1 MIVSEP
7 EVVADDANRCG
18 EGPIWDAARRR
29 LLWTDIPADTVYE
42 LTPADGGRRSF
53 NPGVSVSA
61 IALNHGGSLLFG
73 GAAGLSL
80 WNERGGGS
88 LRTILAEHEGE
99 RLSINDMIA
108 DARGRIYAGTVY
120 WGDAG
125 MEKHGKLYLI
135 ETDGAARIV
144 EVGIELA
151 NGLGFS
157 PDDRTLYFA
166 DSAARRIYAYDVA
179 PDSGVLSRRRT
190 FAQMTTEDGIPD
202 GLTVDA
208 GGFVWCAMWY
218 GGQLVRYDPSGRV
231 ERRIPLP
238 ARQTSSLAFGGADL
252 SDLYVTTAA
261 EPWPSP
267 LAPVGWGVDAHQG
280 GPLYRLRT
288 GFQGRAE
295 HVGAFPAFPQTS
307 SV

>member
-1 MIVSEP
+1 MRVSAPEIVS
-7 EVVADDANRCG
+7 DDANRCG

-29 LLWTDIPADTVYE
+29 LLWTDIPADTVHE
-42 LTPADGGRRSF
+42 LTPAGGGRRSF
-53 NPGVSVSA
+53 NPGVGVSA
-61 IALNHGGSLLFG
+61 IALNHDGSLLFG

-80 WNERGGGS
+80 WNEHDGGT
-88 LRTILAEHEGE
+88 LRTIVAEYEGE
-99 RLSINDMIA
+99 RLAINDMIA
-108 DARGRIYAGTVY
+108 DPRGRIYAGTVY

-135 ETDGAARIV
+135 DQGGTAHIV
-144 EVGIELA
+144 EAGIELA

-166 DSAARRIYAYDVA
+166 DSAGRRIYACDVA
-179 PDSGVLSRRRT
+179 PETGMLSRRRT

-208 GGFVWCAMWY
+208 EGFVWCAMWY
-218 GGQLVRYDPSGRV
+218 GGQVVRYDPSGRV

-238 ARQTSSLAFGGADL
+238 VRQTSSLAFGGEDG

-267 LAPVGWGVDAHQG
+267 LAPAGWGVDAPQG

-288 GFQGRAE
+288 SFRGRPE
-295 HVGAFPAFPQTS
+295 HLARFEAREDV
-307 SV
+307 